1 MEASLR
7 FCNKSLYN
15 RAVRANNLAIRAR
28 GGDAMFN
35 IGASELILLLLI
47 AFIVVGP
54 KDLPRIARALGRL
67 VRSVRAMVEE
77 VRRET
82 GLDEIEADVKG
93 AQQSLERDLHAADV
107 RPDLQKAQLE
117 MNRELSAVKKDL
129 SFQEFR
135 NQSNKHVGGNKQ

>member
-1 MEASLR
+1 
-7 FCNKSLYN
+7 
-15 RAVRANNLAIRAR
+15 
-28 GGDAMFN
+28 MFN

-54 KDLPRIARALGRL
+54 KDLPKIARALGRL

-82 GLDEIEADVKG
+82 GIEEIEADMRG
-93 AQQSLERDLHAADV
+93 AEQSLKRDLHATDI

-117 MNRELSAVKKDL
+117 MNRELSDVKKDL

-135 NQSNKHVGGNKQ
+135 KQSNKHVGGNKS